1 MIFSASASFGA
12 VWPLGFGFFGLFG
25 GAFAPPNKPFFTF
38 RLIQG
43 TRLHTSQRVD
53 IGEQVRRG
61 DGKGRL
67 DVHALQP
74 NAERPPQSSPTLE
87 STEGALDRAALGADQ
102 LVEFGQHLG

>member
-1 MIFSASASFGA
+1 MVNETRPPTNALWSSPRDSVLMIFSASASFGA

-38 RLIQG
+38 RLIQD

-53 IGEQVRRG
+53 IGEQVGRG

-74 NAERPPQSSPTLE
+74 NAERPPQS
-87 STEGALDRAALGADQ
+87 
-102 LVEFGQHLG
+102 